1 MPCILINSQR
11 NNIVSEVVSL
21 VNDREEWSVMS

>member
-21 VNDREEWSVMS
+21 VNDQEEWSVMS

>member
-1 MPCILINSQR
+1 MPCILVNSQR

-21 VNDREEWSVMS
+21 VNDQEEWSVRS

>member
-21 VNDREEWSVMS
+21 VNDQEEWSVRS